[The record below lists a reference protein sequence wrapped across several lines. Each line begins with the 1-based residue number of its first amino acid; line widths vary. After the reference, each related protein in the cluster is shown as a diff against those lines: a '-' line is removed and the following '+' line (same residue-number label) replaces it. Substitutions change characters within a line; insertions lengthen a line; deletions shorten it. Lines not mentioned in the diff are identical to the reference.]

1 MEASLANTDD
11 RHSDTSPDR
20 GSPSRRR
27 RSTVTETPTENGL
40 LGSWNRRPL
49 TRDSGG
55 TATAPIGE
63 RLSEGVCYQSLTRG
77 GAVVAVEMWVPVWS
91 IASGVMEEP

>member
-1 MEASLANTDD
+1 MGASLANTED

-20 GSPSRRR
+20 GSPISRR
-27 RSTVTETPTENGL
+27 RSTTTETPTENGL
-40 LGSWNRRPL
+40 LDSWNRRPL

-77 GAVVAVEMWVPVWS
+77 GAVSAGWVWVPVWS
-91 IASGVMEEP
+91 IGSGVVEEP